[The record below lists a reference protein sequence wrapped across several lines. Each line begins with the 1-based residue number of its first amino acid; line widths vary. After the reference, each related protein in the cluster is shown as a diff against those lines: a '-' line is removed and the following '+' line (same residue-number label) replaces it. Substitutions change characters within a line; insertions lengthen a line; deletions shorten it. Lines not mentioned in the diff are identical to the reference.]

1 MTARTRT
8 ALITGITGQDGGHLA
23 PLLHDKGYEVFG
35 IIRGQSNLK
44 KERLLEEFP
53 YVQLIEADL
62 LDPSSI
68 IRAVDQSDPDEFYNL
83 AAISHVGYSFK
94 NPTLTLD
101 TTARGVLNCLEAIRM
116 TGKVDRIRFYQASTS
131 EMYGGLD
138 YNRPGLGYDESSLFH
153 PRSPYGVSK
162 LFGHWIA
169 KNYRES
175 YGIFASCGILFNH
188 EGERRGVEF
197 VTRKIT
203 HAVARIHLGLQDK
216 VELGNLWPKRD
227 WGYAGDYVRGMWQM
241 LQHDEPDDFV
251 LATGEAHSIEDFLS
265 QAFRE
270 IGVEDWT
277 PYVTRSQEHI
287 RPAEVDILLG
297 NPTKAETI
305 LGWTREVD
313 FAGLV
318 HRMVQH
324 DIADQRS
331 RAAGAPAVA
340 PGR

>member
-297 NPTKAETI
+297 NPSKAETI

-340 PGR
+340 PG